1 MIKCKECDGTGEV
14 EVEYAN
20 VMSFSTPYGDIY
32 TGIETCEECHGRGKI
47 EEEDLD
53 E

>member
-1 MIKCKECDGTGEV
+1 MSKCEDCDGTGEV
-14 EVEYAN
+14 EVEYTS
-20 VMSFSTPYGDIY
+20 VMSCSTPYGDIY
-32 TGIETCEECHGRGKI
+32 TGIETCEECHGRGQI